1 MVLSPLELIVIAVVV
16 IVFLLMGPKK
26 IPELARSLGLARKEF
41 AKGVSESSAVSP
53 DSAEKRPSPS
63 GEAALV
69 ETAKKLGIGTE
80 GRTSSEISDE
90 IVRKAQMRG

>member
-1 MVLSPLELIVIAVVV
+1 MSPLELIVIAVVV

-53 DSAEKRPSPS
+53 DSTKGPSSS

-80 GRTSSEISDE
+80 GRTNSEISDE
-90 IVRKAQMRG
+90 IVRKVQTPG